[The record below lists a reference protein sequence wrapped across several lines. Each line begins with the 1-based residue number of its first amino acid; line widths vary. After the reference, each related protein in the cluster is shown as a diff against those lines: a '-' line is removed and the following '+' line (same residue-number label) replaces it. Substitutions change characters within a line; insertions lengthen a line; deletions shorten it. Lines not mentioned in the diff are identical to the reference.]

1 VESRP
6 LRYFIAVA
14 EELNFARAAGR
25 LGIASPPLSRAIRKL
40 EAELGITLLE
50 RSTHHVA
57 LTPAGSVLLQQ
68 ARIALDALD
77 AAGRRAQRAAGGR
90 GAPTGPAGPPPP
102 ERMSRVSPCGP
113 RHRESS

>member
-1 VESRP
+1 MPVVESRP

-50 RSTHHVA
+50 RSTHHGA
-57 LTPAGSVLLQQ
+57 LTPAGTVLLQQ

-77 AAGRRAQRAAGGR
+77 AAGRRAQRAATSLGT
-90 GAPTGPAGPPPP
+90 PTGGGPAPA
-102 ERMSRVSPCGP
+102 
-113 RHRESS
+113 